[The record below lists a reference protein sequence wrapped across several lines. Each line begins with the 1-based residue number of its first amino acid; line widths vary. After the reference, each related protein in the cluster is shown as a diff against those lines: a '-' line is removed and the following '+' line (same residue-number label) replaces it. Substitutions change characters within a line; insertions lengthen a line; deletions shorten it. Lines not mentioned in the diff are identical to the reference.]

1 MIEFDPDRVPLFKL
15 GLHIAQIV
23 LAFVLWVL
31 EIAVFTGKGSKVVGN
46 NGWTF
51 ACFFI
56 SIPIWVYLIMTPR
69 FERTRRFANVHAM
82 FAVDLFGVILWLSAF
97 ATQAAYNSSGLC
109 GSRCGISKGVV
120 ALGVIITLL
129 FAGSTFISGYTMTYF
144 NFHGSLPGYSNRKIR
159 GGSND
164 IDPDKEAFSM
174 APHGDEAYE
183 RVHMDD
189 HEHEQDG
196 GSYGGSYGNRYGA
209 NHPNPYSGG
218 EHYDDEDPNRYGALP
233 PRSNAGAFFDSET
246 EYHSGGAAGSPP
258 PVAPAAMPYRP
269 PVDESPA
276 QFPQANYDRVTR

>member
-1 MIEFDPDRVPLFKL
+1 MIEFDPDRVPTIKL

-23 LAFVLWVL
+23 LSFVLWVL
-31 EIAVFTGKGSKVVGN
+31 EIVVFTGKGSKVVGN

-51 ACFFI
+51 AAFFI
-56 SIPIWVYLIMTPR
+56 SIPLWVYLIMTPR

-82 FAVDLFGVILWLSAF
+82 LAVDLFGVILWLSAF

-109 GSRCGISKGVV
+109 GNRCSISKGVV

-129 FAGSTFISGYTMTYF
+129 FGGSTFLSGYTMSYYS
-144 NFHGSLPGYSNRKIR
+144 FHGSLPGYSNRKIR

-189 HEHEQDG
+189 HEDG
-196 GSYGGSYGNRYGA
+196 PSGAAGSYSNRYGTDPI
-209 NHPNPYSGG
+209 PNPYSGG
-218 EHYDDEDPNRYGALP
+218 HYDEQDPNRYGALP
-233 PRSNAGAFFDSET
+233 PRTTAGAFFDSET
-246 EYHSGGAAGSPP
+246 QYHSGGGAGSPP
-258 PVAPAAMPYRP
+258 PVLPVAMPYRP
-269 PVDESPA
+269 PAVDDTPV
-276 QFPQANYDRVTR
+276 QFPKADYGRVDR